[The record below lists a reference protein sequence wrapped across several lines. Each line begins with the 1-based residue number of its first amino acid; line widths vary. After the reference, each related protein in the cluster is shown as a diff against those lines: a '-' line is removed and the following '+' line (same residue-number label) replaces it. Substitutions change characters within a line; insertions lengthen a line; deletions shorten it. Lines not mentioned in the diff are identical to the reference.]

1 MSVRELAWKLSAEG
15 AGAFADDVGRADK
28 KVDDLKGKL
37 EASDKMASG
46 AFGRMQSS
54 LQSTGGKM
62 KAVGG
67 SMVKAGAAMTAA
79 TMPLAIKLKQGVSD
93 ARDLDTAIRQVTTL
107 TDENILPT
115 DQLKKTTKRISNESG
130 IMQKEVANAMYEAL
144 SSGVKTEDVVGFTE
158 QGLKLTKAGFTDL
171 PTVIDA
177 TTTALNA
184 YGDKTFDVGKIQDI
198 MVKTQ
203 DLGKITVDEFGKSMG
218 RVIPTAAAAGVNL
231 DQLGAGYALL
241 TSRGMRAEQATTN
254 LNSMLAELSAT
265 GSKSDQAL
273 RQSTGKSFKE
283 LTAEGK
289 NVGEVLGIIQEKA
302 KASGLELADMFGNM
316 NAGKAAQSLAQ
327 GGPEAFT
334 GTLSQMQNSD
344 GSVDKNYEKMMG
356 DELAHAKAVEQLK
369 NAFIDMG
376 TAVTPVLA
384 TIMEGIGSL
393 AMKFQNLS
401 PESQKMISIFALI
414 AVAAGPLLM
423 ILGGLVVG
431 IGAIAT
437 GIGMLTAP
445 VLIGVAA
452 FALLTAAG
460 VALAT
465 HWGTIKAKAAELGGA
480 IKSKLQGAANAVSGA
495 FQSMRSKVTG
505 ALEGIRKKWQDV
517 KAFFA
522 KPIKGVISVASNLAG
537 GIVNKIK
544 GGGKVPSHA
553 SGLDSVPYDDYNA
566 NLHKDEMVLTARASR
581 QFRSLGGTKDG
592 LPSLSRRGQ
601 GDTYNTTKNSGG
613 NTYSPTIVINYSG
626 KDKDEARGI
635 GHAVRR
641 ELEAFFKE
649 LQLQGV

>member
-28 KVDDLKGKL
+28 KVDDLKGKM
-37 EASDKMASG
+37 EASDKVTSG
-46 AFGRMQSS
+46 LFGRMQSG

-115 DQLKKTTKRISNESG
+115 EELKKTTKRISNESG

-184 YGDKTFDVGKIQDI
+184 YGDKAFDVGKIQDI

-273 RQSTGKSFKE
+273 RQSTGKSFSE

-289 NVGEVLGIIQEKA
+289 NVGEVLAIIQEN
-302 KASGLELADMFGNM
+302 ASQAGLKLADMFGNM

-356 DELAHAKAVEQLK
+356 DEMAHAKAVEQLR

-376 TAVTPVLA
+376 AAVTPVLT
-384 TIMEGIGSL
+384 TIMEGIGNL

-437 GIGMLTAP
+437 GIGMITAP

-495 FQSMRSKVTG
+495 FQAMKSKVTG
-505 ALEGIRKKWQDV
+505 ALQTIKQKWESV
-517 KAFFA
+517 KSFFA
-522 KPIKGVISVASNLAG
+522 KPIKGVISVAG
-537 GIVNKIK
+537 GIMNKIK

-581 QFRSLGGTKDG
+581 QFRALGGTKDG
-592 LPSLSRRGQ
+592 LPSLSGRGQ

-635 GHAVRR
+635 GQAVRQ